1 MSISCSS
8 DKLNTS
14 SAYPKDRLVPAT
26 SMQEKMKRF
35 SDNRVGA
42 NDAVKRVRD
51 LGNQL
56 LVRLLIPSRAAGAV
70 IGKGG
75 SFIQYLRSEKN
86 AVINLPDSDN
96 PERVVYISSNDMLNI
111 VSCVAEIIPKLE
123 EGRYSPE
130 SELRVLI
137 HHSQAGA
144 VIGRAGFKI
153 NEIRESTGA
162 NIKVFTDCA
171 PMSSDRVVQF
181 SGSRDA
187 IVNALFE
194 VMKLCQATPIRGVDQ
209 PYDPVN
215 YDLDVVCSYGGFPP
229 DKAWKNRRP
238 IGGQMLGVRPVPAP
252 FHGVAAAPPF
262 ASPIGV
268 YAQPPP
274 TIFAE
279 GPLQTVRVTIPND
292 LAGSIIGRRG
302 ERINR
307 IRQES
312 RANIVVDPPV
322 AGAVDRVITISGLP
336 SQIRL
341 GHFLL
346 QQCLRSIPPLRRP
359 GVA

>member
-1 MSISCSS
+1 
-8 DKLNTS
+8 
-14 SAYPKDRLVPAT
+14 
-26 SMQEKMKRF
+26 MKRF
-35 SDNRVGA
+35 NDNRVGA

-75 SFIQYLRSEKN
+75 SFIQYLRSEVSRLFLSILGSPAASSRKN

-194 VMKLCQATPIRGVDQ
+194 VTKLCQAVYLESCARMDLSIASFLKTPIRGVDQ

-238 IGGQMLGVRPVPAP
+238 IGGQMLGVRPVPTP

-346 QQCLRSIPPLRRP
+346 QQW
-359 GVA
+359 